1 MKKKKSKAPVI
12 ILIIIITI
20 CALGVIAV
28 FLIPEFFPESQYDK
42 LMRSAEESEQKEMSK
57 AYEELFEKRLEQAS
71 IEIETQESQK

>member
-42 LMRSAEESEQKEMSK
+42 LMKKMGRRSRAVGFAVYLDMLE
-57 AYEELFEKRLEQAS
+57 RLL
-71 IEIETQESQK
+71 